1 MNITNCLNS
10 HSSVRSAMIAGDI
23 AFKREKQNNQCQ
35 LTSEKKTVKSLLRA
49 LMPQGFPTNY
59 AQLVVSVFFLGSFI
73 GEYVINPIS
82 ANVGKRPV
90 AFFVTALFIVAA
102 TVISQL
108 SATAMGN
115 VVKAL
120 QFMAILAGV
129 LSLLYSLQGG
139 ANMVPFNE
147 LVNSGAAAKNLLLIL
162 LFGVVLGTHSAQIK
176 QSMSAFSAK
185 YLGQSAMVTYVR
197 ATVYDAKKSMI
208 QPVAKLDKVDLGMV
222 SSDEYLFSSLY
233 E

>member
-1 MNITNCLNS
+1 MNIANCSNS
-10 HSSVRSAMIAGDI
+10 HYAVQPALIA
-23 AFKREKQNNQCQ
+23 ANRALKREKQNSQCQ
-35 LTSEKKTVKSLLRA
+35 IATQKQSFIKA

-73 GEYVINPIS
+73 GENIINPVAATI
-82 ANVGKRPV
+82 GKRPV
-90 AFFVTALFIVAA
+90 AFFVTALFVVAA
-102 TVISQL
+102 TVISHL
-108 SATAMGN
+108 SATAMAN

-120 QFMAILAGV
+120 QVLAILTGV

-139 ANMVPFNE
+139 ANMVPFHE

-176 QSMSAFSAK
+176 ESLSAFSAK
-185 YLGQSAMVTYVR
+185 YLGQSAMVSYVR
-197 ATVYDAKKSMI
+197 ATVYDAKKTVI
-208 QPVAKLDKVDLGMV
+208 RPVPKLDKVDLPMV